1 MRSLAIWHIY
11 EFYSFYKKER
21 GYSSKKIAERF
32 YNLLEFIVINW
43 KIICRDI
50 FTFLG
55 EEKREIL
62 AEAVRTMLFYGE
74 GVTKIISNSR
84 KEFMELHDKFAK
96 LQKTFSEIEDT
107 IQ

>member
-1 MRSLAIWHIY
+1 
-11 EFYSFYKKER
+11 
-21 GYSSKKIAERF
+21 
-32 YNLLEFIVINW
+32 
-43 KIICRDI
+43 
-50 FTFLG
+50 LG